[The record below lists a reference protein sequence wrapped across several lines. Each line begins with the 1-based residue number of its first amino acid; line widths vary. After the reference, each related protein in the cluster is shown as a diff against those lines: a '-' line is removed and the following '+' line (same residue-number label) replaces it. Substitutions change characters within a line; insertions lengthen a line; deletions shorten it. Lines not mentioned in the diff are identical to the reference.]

1 MLKTDVKTRIKPN
14 LKIQEPS
21 LYKVIYINDDVTT
34 IEFVI
39 ESLVEFFNYT
49 AETAVELTKNIHDEG
64 SAVVATLPYELAEQK
79 GLEVTLSARANG
91 YPLQIKIEAT
101 D

>member
-1 MLKTDVKTRIKPN
+1 MSKTDVKTRIKPN

-34 IEFVI
+34 IDFVI
-39 ESLVEFFNYT
+39 ESLVEYFNYT
-49 AETAVELTKNIHDEG
+49 PEVALELTKNIHEDG

-79 GLEVTLSARANG
+79 GLEVTLSARSNG
-91 YPLQIKIEAT
+91 YPLQIKIEAIS
-101 D
+101 